1 MVDVLYTFGR
11 YYLHKYQFTADF
23 NVILAKDFQQLY
35 SAIKRT
41 FINNRDLTSEEKD
54 GIMVSL

>member
-11 YYLHKYQFTADF
+11 YYLNKYQFTVDF

-35 SAIKRT
+35 TAIKRT
-41 FINNRDLTSEEKD
+41 FINNKALTS
-54 GIMVSL
+54 